1 MKSRWIGRW
10 IVAVSV
16 LHTIFGLVVFGEDL
30 MQIAREGFWN
40 SIGEDARAGAVAWFM
55 LSGFLMTALGVA
67 VDSLERAAT
76 PGSLRAT
83 GIVLLLT
90 TLLGIVLMPASGF
103 WLMLPSAVAMLWRRN
118 LPLTR
123 EAA

>member
-30 MQIAREGFWN
+30 MQIAREGFWD

-55 LSGFLMTALGVA
+55 LSGFLMTALGLA
-67 VDSLERAAT
+67 IDALERSAT
-76 PGSLRAT
+76 QGSLRAT
-83 GIVLLLT
+83 GVVVLLT
-90 TLLGIVLMPASGF
+90 TLLGIVLMPVSGF
-103 WLMLPSAVAMLWRRN
+103 WLMLPPAVAMLWQRN

-123 EAA
+123 QVA